1 MRKTLFSLA
10 LLLLLIF
17 LSAEI
22 INPETYALRVHD
34 EVNESRL
41 RNGLPALIWLEDL
54 AELAQLH
61 SQNMGQKGFFSH
73 LDPEGL
79 RVSARQRKYQPQL
92 LLSGIGENLYRSQSS
107 SRVFD
112 PKRSAQSWMN
122 SPGHRENILNRN
134 YSHSGIGV
142 FLKGDRLY
150 VTQVFATPILKLRTS
165 LPPFFLENIPYL
177 LEFEYL
183 STQPREGF
191 ISFLTTPDPNTRVD
205 VGLEGYY
212 NGSTPLTYSWT
223 EDNTLLFPLEFNYGK
238 GSYILKI
245 GWDDYV
251 YPDMMEFMV
260 R

>member
-10 LLLLLIF
+10 LLLLLSI

-61 SQNMGQKGFFSH
+61 SQNMAQNRFFNH
-73 LDPEGL
+73 VDTDGL

-107 SRVFD
+107 SRIFD

-122 SPGHRENILNRN
+122 SPGHRENILNQN
-134 YSHSGIGV
+134 FTHGGV
-142 FLKGDRLY
+142 GVYLKDDRIY
-150 VTQVFATPILKLRTS
+150 VTQVFATPILRLRTS
-165 LPPFFLENIPYL
+165 LPPFFLENISYL

-183 STQPREGF
+183 SPQPRESF
-191 ISFLTTPDPNTRVD
+191 ISYLATPDPDTRVD
-205 VGLEGYY
+205 VEAAGYY
-212 NGSTPLTYSWT
+212 TGSIPLSYSWT
-223 EDNTLLFPLEFNYGK
+223 EDNTLLLPLEFNYGK

-245 GWDDYV
+245 GWGDYV